1 LCRRSISKALLY
13 EASAK
18 RGALLVMEAYG
29 HGRWLEWVFGGVTKE
44 VLRDTT
50 VPVLMRV
57 SA

>member
-1 LCRRSISKALLY
+1 MSPFDPVAKALQY

-18 RGALLVMEAYG
+18 GGALLRAYG
-29 HGRWLEWVFGGVTKE
+29 HWRWLEWAFGGVTKE

-50 VPVLMRV
+50 VPALMRV